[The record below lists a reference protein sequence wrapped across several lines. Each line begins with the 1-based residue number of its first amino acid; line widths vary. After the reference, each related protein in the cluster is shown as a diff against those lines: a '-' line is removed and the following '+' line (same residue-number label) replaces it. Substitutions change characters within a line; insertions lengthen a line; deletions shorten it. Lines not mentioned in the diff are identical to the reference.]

1 MAPRAETAPQGIRA
15 RPRGR
20 RRHPVGWSPQSEW
33 ARGVARVLV
42 RPNERA
48 EVYELL
54 ADKVTAGHKLRDAV
68 EQEAHWMALDSR
80 WDMRAIMLRHVM
92 ERMDEGEP
100 FHRAMSGYARDT
112 EQLILSAMDT
122 VRDYGGIL
130 RETSRSLT
138 VAESIKAQY
147 LKMATIPAIA
157 VPAIAGILILLAVK
171 LIPTLEN
178 SLPPEQWSGT
188 AAILRGIAN
197 FMLTPW
203 APVSLL
209 VVLALSAVSLFSLPR
224 WTGRVRVWA
233 ERLPPWNAYKSMVGA
248 EWLIMLGGML
258 ASGHKLV
265 ESLEH
270 MQQSARPWLRER
282 VDAILDLVHAGTK
295 FGVALHRCGYDF
307 PSREVVRVLASSA
320 ELPNFD
326 EILVRTG
333 ERWLQQS
340 QKIIAA
346 RVARTTSLAII
357 AVYLVIAIVIVG
369 VLSMVSSIVGN
380 TMSHP

>member
-1 MAPRAETAPQGIRA
+1 MPPRADIPVAAVRA
-15 RPRGR
+15 RSRAR
-20 RRHPVGWSPQSEW
+20 RRPVGWSPQSEW
-33 ARGVARVLV
+33 ARAAAQLLV
-42 RPNERA
+42 RPAERA

-54 ADKVTAGHKLRDAV
+54 SDKVTAGHKLRDAV
-68 EQEAHWMALDSR
+68 EQEARWMAVDSR

-100 FHRAMSGYARDT
+100 FHRALSGYARDT

-130 RETSRSLT
+130 REAARSLT
-138 VAESIKAQY
+138 VAEAIKAQY

-188 AAILRGIAN
+188 AAALRGIAN

-203 APVSLL
+203 APVLL
-209 VVLALSAVSLFSLPR
+209 VAVLVLAVVALWSLPR
-224 WTGRVRVWA
+224 WTGRLRIWA
-233 ERLPPWNAYKSMVGA
+233 ERVPPWNAYKAMVGA

-270 MQQSARPWLRER
+270 MQASARPWLRER
-282 VDAILDLVHAGTK
+282 VDAILVLVHAGTK
-295 FGVALHRCGYDF
+295 FGEALHRCGYDF

-333 ERWLQQS
+333 ERWLQRS
-340 QKIIAA
+340 QKVIAA
-346 RVARTTSLAII
+346 RVARTTGLAII
-357 AVYLVIAIVIVG
+357 SVYLVIAIVIVG
-369 VLSMVSSIVGN
+369 VLSMVSAIVGN
-380 TMSHP
+380 GLSHP